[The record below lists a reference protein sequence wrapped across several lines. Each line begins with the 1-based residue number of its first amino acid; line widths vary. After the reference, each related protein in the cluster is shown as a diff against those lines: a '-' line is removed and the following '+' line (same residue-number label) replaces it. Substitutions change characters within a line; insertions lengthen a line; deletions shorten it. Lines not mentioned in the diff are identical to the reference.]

1 MRMMAL
7 NPGSPKGLL
16 YELYCLRARE
26 AGDSHEADTWAWTYV
41 SRFLSPLPLCLP
53 RTLDFPQNGWQSMT
67 KFQEAVLQGGDCDLH
82 QGGAGTAGLGPE
94 ETYPD
99 MMLENFWNLV
109 SMGYQ
114 PFTLDIILQLGREE
128 QLWVMEPETRDE
140 CSGHRNQNEFKK

>member
-1 MRMMAL
+1 M
-7 NPGSPKGLL
+7 
-16 YELYCLRARE
+16 
-26 AGDSHEADTWAWTYV
+26 TVFV
-41 SRFLSPLPLCLP
+41 SGVW
-53 RTLDFPQNGWQSMT
+53 TLDFPQNGWQSMT

-114 PFTLDIILQLGREE
+114 PFTLDIILHLGREE